1 MSCPEKIRRKR
12 GCQKKSGP
20 PSKIKLRK
28 HLNADALFTAVRR
41 EFEKIPEFRTGDV
54 GISMGDA
61 LMSAFAMF
69 SLKDSSLLQF
79 DGRRKDLAECQNLK
93 SIYGIRNIPSDSRMR
108 EICDEIDPK
117 KCLSPIFKV
126 LSRHLQRGKVLE
138 PMVFY
143 EGCYLLNLDGTGF
156 FSSKKISAPYCMEKV
171 HKKTGETHYHLQMLG
186 AAIVNPDF
194 KEVIPLCP
202 EMIIKQDGQTKND
215 CERNAAKRFFKQL
228 RKDHPHLKL
237 IVNEDA
243 LSPNAPHIRDLKKH
257 NLHYILGVKP
267 GDHEFLFNFVE
278 DAARDGRTIEFEIE
292 DKENPDRTHRFRILN
307 GVPLN
312 KSNQELLV
320 NFIEYWEYSKR
331 KDKIIY
337 HNTWITDFTLTKENA
352 YILMRGGRARWK
364 IENETFNT
372 LKNQGYN
379 FGHNYGLGEKHLAAV
394 FAMLMMLAFL
404 VDQIQQLCCIL
415 FQSVWKKLK
424 SKKLLWESI
433 RSYFKCFLVKSME
446 AIFMA
451 LLYGI
456 RTQPLEQLIDT
467 HDTS

>member
-1 MSCPEKIRRKR
+1 MPRKN
-12 GCQKKSGP
+12 KKKAQLPKRSGP

-28 HLNADALFTAVRR
+28 HLNADALFMAIRR

-54 GISMGDA
+54 EISMPDA

-69 SLKDSSLLQF
+69 SLKNSSLLQF
-79 DGRRKDLAECQNLK
+79 DSKRKDLAECQNLEN
-93 SIYGIRNIPSDSRMR
+93 IYGIQNIPSDSRMR

-117 KCLSPIFKV
+117 KYLSPIFKV
-126 LSRHLQRGKVLE
+126 PFRHLQRGKVLE
-138 PMVFY
+138 QMVFY
-143 EGCYLLNLDGTGF
+143 KGCYLLNLDGTGF
-156 FSSKKISAPYCMEKV
+156 FSSKKISAPYCLEKV
-171 HKKTGETHYHLQMLG
+171 HKKTGEITYHLQMLG

-243 LSPNAPHIRDLKKH
+243 LSPNAPHISDLKKY

-267 GDHEFLFNFVE
+267 GDHKFLFNFVE
-278 DAARDGRTIEFEIE
+278 NAAQDGRTIEFEIE
-292 DKENPDRTHRFRILN
+292 DKENPDITHRFRILN
-307 GVPLN
+307 EVPLN
-312 KSNQELLV
+312 QSNQELLV
-320 NFIEYWEYSKR
+320 NFMEYWEYSKG
-331 KDKIIY
+331 KDKITY
-337 HNTWITDFTLTKENA
+337 HNTWITDFTLAKENA

-379 FGHNYGLGEKHLAAV
+379 FGHNYGLGEKYLAVV

-404 VDQIQQLCCIL
+404 VDQIQQLCCAL
-415 FQSVWKKLK
+415 FRSVWKKLK
-424 SKKLLWESI
+424 SKKSLWESI

-446 AIFMA
+446 AIYMA

-456 RTQPLEQLIDT
+456 HTQPLEQLIDT

>member
-1 MSCPEKIRRKR
+1 MPRKNKKKER
-12 GCQKKSGP
+12 LPKKSGP

-28 HLNADALFTAVRR
+28 YLNADALFMAIRR
-41 EFEKIPEFRTGDV
+41 EFEKIPEFRTGEV
-54 GISMGDA
+54 EISIQDA

-69 SLKDSSLLQF
+69 SLKNSSLLQF
-79 DGRRKDLAECQNLK
+79 DSKRKDPAECQNLEN
-93 SIYGIRNIPSDSRMR
+93 IYGIQNIPSDSRMR
-108 EICDEIDPK
+108 EIGDEIDPK
-117 KCLSPIFKV
+117 KYLSPIFKV
-126 LSRHLQRGKVLE
+126 PFRHLQRGKALE
-138 PMVFY
+138 QMVFY
-143 EGCYLLNLDGTGF
+143 KGCYLLNLDGTGF

-171 HKKTGETHYHLQMLG
+171 HKKTGEITYHLQMLG

-228 RKDHPHLKL
+228 RKYHPHLKL
-237 IVNEDA
+237 IVNEDG

-267 GDHEFLFNFVE
+267 GDHKFLFNFVE
-278 DAARDGRTIEFEIE
+278 NAAQDGRTIEFEIE
-292 DKENPDRTHRFRILN
+292 DKDDPEITHRFRILN
-307 GVPLN
+307 EVPLN
-312 KSNQELLV
+312 QSNQELLV
-320 NFIEYWEYSKR
+320 NFIEYWEHSKET
-331 KDKIIY
+331 DKITY

-379 FGHNYGLGEKHLAAV
+379 FGHNYGLGERYLAVV

-404 VDQIQQLCCIL
+404 VDQIQQLCCTL
-415 FQSVWKKLK
+415 FQSVWQKLK
-424 SKKLLWESI
+424 SKTTLWESI
-433 RSYFKCFLVKSME
+433 RSYFKCFLVKSMAMLYK
-446 AIFMA
+446 AI
-451 LLYGI
+451 LYDFKVELPAI
-456 RTQPLEQLIDT
+456 LF
-467 HDTS
+467 DTS